1 MHFVMCWLVVLIVS
15 VLCRSSVGLRG
26 RLFLPSLYLAV
37 VVSALHT
44 LLLLQMLYSFFV
56 SFFLIFSC
64 PRIFSRSL
72 QSVLLRG
79 NKRVRP
85 ETFTQNA

>member
-1 MHFVMCWLVVLIVS
+1 MHFVMCWLVILIVL

-64 PRIFSRSL
+64 STYFQPKFAVGSPPWKQARS
-72 QSVLLRG
+72 
-79 NKRVRP
+79 
-85 ETFTQNA
+85 T